1 MADVIEVLVPG
12 GKASPGPP
20 IGPALGPLGINIKA
34 VVDDINAK
42 TASYNGMQV
51 PVKVI
56 VDDKKNV
63 TLEIGIPP
71 ASALIL
77 IEAGLEKGASGEA
90 GLEKGLSSERTVGNI
105 SVAQAIK
112 IAKMKRQSSLLYE
125 LKNTVKE
132 ILGTCLSMGVTVDE
146 KPARDVQ
153 KAIDAGEYA
162 DLFIEALTLAKD

>member
-1 MADVIEVLVPG
+1 MVDVIDVLVPG

-34 VVDDINAK
+34 VVDDINEK

-56 VDDKKNV
+56 VDDQKRV

-71 ASALIL
+71 ASALVL
-77 IEAGLEKGASGEA
+77 VEAGIEKGSSGE
-90 GLEKGLSSERTVGNI
+90 GIVGNI
-105 SVAQAIK
+105 TIAQAIK
-112 IAKMKRQSSLLYE
+112 VAKLKRQNSLSYE

-132 ILGTCLSMGVTVDE
+132 ILGTCVSMGVTVDG
-146 KPARDVQ
+146 KPAREVQ
-153 KAIDAGEYA
+153 KAIDAGEFA
-162 DLFIEALTLAKD
+162 DLFAEN

>member
-34 VVDDINAK
+34 VVDDINAR

-63 TLEIGIPP
+63 TLEVGIPP
-71 ASALIL
+71 ASALVL
-77 IEAGLEKGASGEA
+77 IEAGIEKGSSGE
-90 GLEKGLSSERTVGNI
+90 ETVGNI
-105 SVAQAIK
+105 TVAQAIK
-112 IAKMKRQSSLLYE
+112 IAKMKRQSSLSYE
-125 LKNTVKE
+125 LRNTVKE
-132 ILGTCLSMGVTVDE
+132 VLGTCLSMGVTVDE

-162 DLFIEALTLAKD
+162 DLLTEA

>member
-112 IAKMKRQSSLLYE
+112 IAKMKRQSSLSYE

-162 DLFIEALTLAKD
+162 DLFVDA

>member
-1 MADVIEVLVPG
+1 MGDVIEVLVPG

-77 IEAGLEKGASGEA
+77 IEAGLEKGSSGEA
-90 GLEKGLSSERTVGNI
+90 GLEKGSSGEGTVGNI
-105 SVAQAIK
+105 SIAQAIK
-112 IAKMKRQSSLLYE
+112 IAKMKRQSSLSYE

-162 DLFIEALTLAKD
+162 DLFIEA

>member
-112 IAKMKRQSSLLYE
+112 IAKMKRQSSLSYE

-162 DLFIEALTLAKD
+162 DLFIEP

>member
-1 MADVIEVLVPG
+1 MVDVIDVLVPG

-34 VVDDINAK
+34 VVDDINEK

-56 VDDKKNV
+56 VDDQKRV

-71 ASALIL
+71 ASALVL
-77 IEAGLEKGASGEA
+77 VEAGIEKGSSGEGIA
-90 GLEKGLSSERTVGNI
+90 GNI
-105 SVAQAIK
+105 TIAQAIK
-112 IAKMKRQSSLLYE
+112 VAKLKRQNSLSYE

-132 ILGTCLSMGVTVDE
+132 ILGTCVSMGVTVDG
-146 KPARDVQ
+146 KPAREVQ
-153 KAIDAGEYA
+153 KAIDAGEFV
-162 DLFIEALTLAKD
+162 DLFAED

>member
-1 MADVIEVLVPG
+1 MVDVIEVLVPG

-20 IGPALGPLGINIKA
+20 IGPSLGPLGINIKA
-34 VVDDINAK
+34 VVDDINEK

-71 ASALIL
+71 ASALVL
-77 IEAGLEKGASGEA
+77 MEAGIEKGSSGEGTA
-90 GLEKGLSSERTVGNI
+90 GNI
-105 SVAQAIK
+105 SVTQAIK
-112 IAKMKRQSSLLYE
+112 IAKLKWPNSLSYE

-132 ILGTCLSMGVTVDE
+132 ILGTCVSMGVTVDE

-153 KAIDAGEYA
+153 KALDTGEYA
-162 DLFIEALTLAKD
+162 DLFTEDCAPAKD

>member
-34 VVDDINAK
+34 VVDDINAQ

-51 PVKVI
+51 PIKVI

-63 TLEIGIPP
+63 TLEVGIPP
-71 ASALIL
+71 ASALVL
-77 IEAGLEKGASGEA
+77 IEAGIEKG
-90 GLEKGLSSERTVGNI
+90 SSAEETVGNI
-105 SVAQAIK
+105 TFVQAIK
-112 IAKMKRQSSLLYE
+112 IAKMKRQSSLSYE

-132 ILGTCLSMGVTVDE
+132 VLGTCLSMGVTVDE

-162 DLFIEALTLAKD
+162 DLFTEL

>member
-34 VVDDINAK
+34 VVDDINEK

-71 ASALIL
+71 ASALVL
-77 IEAGLEKGASGEA
+77 IEAGIEKGSSGQ
-90 GLEKGLSSERTVGNI
+90 RTAGNI
-105 SVAQAIK
+105 SIDQAVK
-112 IAKMKRQSSLLYE
+112 IAKMKRKSSLSYE
-125 LKNTVKE
+125 LRNTVKE
-132 ILGTCLSMGVTVDE
+132 ILGTCLSMGVTVEE

-162 DLFIEALTLAKD
+162 DLFTEARIPAKD

>member
-1 MADVIEVLVPG
+1 MVDVIDVLVVG

-34 VVDDINAK
+34 VVDDINEK

-56 VDDKKNV
+56 VDDQKHV

-71 ASALIL
+71 ASALVL
-77 IEAGLEKGASGEA
+77 VEAGIEKGSSGEGIA
-90 GLEKGLSSERTVGNI
+90 GNI
-105 SVAQAIK
+105 SLAQAINV
-112 IAKMKRQSSLLYE
+112 AKLKRQNSLSYE
-125 LKNTVKE
+125 LKNAVKE
-132 ILGTCLSMGVTVDE
+132 ILGTCVSMGVTVDG
-146 KPARDVQ
+146 KPARDIQ

-162 DLFIEALTLAKD
+162 DLFAKN

>member
-77 IEAGLEKGASGEA
+77 IEAGLEKGSSGEA

-105 SVAQAIK
+105 SIAQAIK
-112 IAKMKRQSSLLYE
+112 IAKMKRQSSLSYE

-132 ILGTCLSMGVTVDE
+132 ILGTCISMGVTVDE

-162 DLFIEALTLAKD
+162 DLFIEA

>member
-34 VVDDINAK
+34 VVDDINAQ

-63 TLEIGIPP
+63 TLEVGIPP
-71 ASALIL
+71 ASALVL
-77 IEAGLEKGASGEA
+77 IEAGIEKGSSGEGPVA
-90 GLEKGLSSERTVGNI
+90 NI
-105 SVAQAIK
+105 SIAQAIK
-112 IAKMKRQSSLLYE
+112 IAKMKRQSSLSYE

-132 ILGTCLSMGVTVDE
+132 VLGTCVSMGVTVDE
-146 KPARDVQ
+146 KPAKDVQ

-162 DLFIEALTLAKD
+162 DLFTET

>member
-1 MADVIEVLVPG
+1 MVDVIDILVQG

-34 VVDDINAK
+34 VVDDINEK

-56 VDDKKNV
+56 VDDQKHV

-71 ASALIL
+71 ASALVL
-77 IEAGLEKGASGEA
+77 VEAGVEKGSSGEGIA
-90 GLEKGLSSERTVGNI
+90 GNI
-105 SVAQAIK
+105 SIAQAIK
-112 IAKMKRQSSLLYE
+112 IAKLKRQNSLSYE

-132 ILGTCLSMGVTVDE
+132 ILGTCVSMGVTVDE
-146 KPARDVQ
+146 KPARDIQ

-162 DLFIEALTLAKD
+162 DLFAEN

>member
-20 IGPALGPLGINIKA
+20 IGPSLGPLGINIKA

-77 IEAGLEKGASGEA
+77 IEAGLEKGSSGEA
-90 GLEKGLSSERTVGNI
+90 GLEKGSSGERTVGNI

-112 IAKMKRQSSLLYE
+112 IAKMKRQSSLSYE

-162 DLFIEALTLAKD
+162 DLFIEA

>member
-77 IEAGLEKGASGEA
+77 IEAGLEKGSSGEA
-90 GLEKGLSSERTVGNI
+90 GLEKGSSGERTVGNI
-105 SVAQAIK
+105 GIAQAIK
-112 IAKMKRQSSLLYE
+112 IAKMKRQSSLSYE

-162 DLFIEALTLAKD
+162 DLFIEA

>member
-1 MADVIEVLVPG
+1 VVDVIDVLVPG

-34 VVDDINAK
+34 VVDDINEK

-56 VDDKKNV
+56 VDDHKNV

-71 ASALIL
+71 ASALVL
-77 IEAGLEKGASGEA
+77 VEAGIEKGSSGEEIA
-90 GLEKGLSSERTVGNI
+90 GNI
-105 SVAQAIK
+105 SIAQAIK
-112 IAKMKRQSSLLYE
+112 VAKLKRQNSLSYE
-125 LKNTVKE
+125 LKDTVKE
-132 ILGTCLSMGVTVDE
+132 ILGTCVSVGITIDG
-146 KPARDVQ
+146 KPARDAQ

-162 DLFIEALTLAKD
+162 DLFAEN

>member
-105 SVAQAIK
+105 SIALVIN
-112 IAKMKRQSSLLYE
+112 IAKMKRQSSLSYE

-132 ILGTCLSMGVTVDE
+132 ILGTCLSMGITVDE

-162 DLFIEALTLAKD
+162 DLFIEP

>member
-1 MADVIEVLVPG
+1 MADVIDVLVPG

-34 VVDDINAK
+34 VVDDINEK

-56 VDDKKNV
+56 VDDQKHV

-71 ASALIL
+71 ASALVL
-77 IEAGLEKGASGEA
+77 VEAGIEKG
-90 GLEKGLSSERTVGNI
+90 SSAEEIVGNI
-105 SVAQAIK
+105 SIVQAIK
-112 IAKMKRQSSLLYE
+112 IAKLKRQNSLSYE

-132 ILGTCLSMGVTVDE
+132 ILGTCVSMGVTVDG
-146 KPARDVQ
+146 KPAKDVQ
-153 KAIDAGEYA
+153 AAIDAGEYA
-162 DLFIEALTLAKD
+162 DSFAEN

>member
-1 MADVIEVLVPG
+1 MVDIIEILVPG

-20 IGPALGPLGINIKA
+20 IGPALGPLGINIKSI
-34 VVDDINAK
+34 VDDINEK
-42 TASYNGMQV
+42 TASYDGMQV

-77 IEAGLEKGASGEA
+77 IEAGIEKGSSGE
-90 GLEKGLSSERTVGNI
+90 ETVGNI
-105 SVAQAIK
+105 NIAQAIT
-112 IAKMKRQSSLLYE
+112 IAKQKQPDSLSYD

-132 ILGTCLSMGVTVDE
+132 ILGTCVSVGVTVDE
-146 KPARDVQ
+146 KTAKEVQ
-153 KAIDAGEYA
+153 HAIDAGEYA
-162 DLFIEALTLAKD
+162 DLFTEDSKTAKD

>member
-77 IEAGLEKGASGEA
+77 IEAGLEKG
-90 GLEKGLSSERTVGNI
+90 LSSERTVGNI
-105 SVAQAIK
+105 SIAQVIK
-112 IAKMKRQSSLLYE
+112 IAKMKRQSSLSYE

-132 ILGTCLSMGVTVDE
+132 ILGTCLSMGITVDE

-162 DLFIEALTLAKD
+162 DLFIEP

>member
-1 MADVIEVLVPG
+1 MVDVIDVLVPG

-34 VVDDINAK
+34 VVDDINEK

-56 VDDKKNV
+56 VDDQKHV
-63 TLEIGIPP
+63 TLEVGIPP
-71 ASALIL
+71 ASALVL
-77 IEAGLEKGASGEA
+77 VEAGVEKGSSGEGIA
-90 GLEKGLSSERTVGNI
+90 GNI
-105 SVAQAIK
+105 SIAQAIK
-112 IAKMKRQSSLLYE
+112 VAKLKRKNSLSYE

-132 ILGTCLSMGVTVDE
+132 ILGTCVSMGISVDG
-146 KPARDVQ
+146 KPARDIQ

-162 DLFIEALTLAKD
+162 DLFAGN

>member
-34 VVDDINAK
+34 VVDHINAK

-105 SVAQAIK
+105 SIAQVIK
-112 IAKMKRQSSLLYE
+112 IAKMKRQSSLSYE

-132 ILGTCLSMGVTVDE
+132 ILGTCLSMGITVDE

-162 DLFIEALTLAKD
+162 DLFIEP

>member
-105 SVAQAIK
+105 SIAQVIK
-112 IAKMKRQSSLLYE
+112 IAKMKRQSSLSYE

-132 ILGTCLSMGVTVDE
+132 ILGTCLSMGITVDE

-162 DLFIEALTLAKD
+162 DLFIEA

>member
-77 IEAGLEKGASGEA
+77 IEAGLEKGSSGEA
-90 GLEKGLSSERTVGNI
+90 GLEKGSSGERTVGNL

-112 IAKMKRQSSLLYE
+112 IAKMKRQSSLSYE

-162 DLFIEALTLAKD
+162 DLFIEA

>member
-34 VVDDINAK
+34 VVDDINAQ

-51 PVKVI
+51 PVKVM

-71 ASALIL
+71 VSALVL
-77 IEAGLEKGASGEA
+77 IEAGIEKGSTGEGA
-90 GLEKGLSSERTVGNI
+90 VGNI
-105 SVAQAIK
+105 TVAQAVK
-112 IAKMKRQSSLLYE
+112 IAKMKRQSSLSYE
-125 LKNTVKE
+125 LKDTVKE
-132 ILGTCLSMGVTVDE
+132 VLGTCLSMGVTVDE

-153 KAIDAGEYA
+153 KAIDVGEYA
-162 DLFIEALTLAKD
+162 DLFTDAEIPAKD